1 MPDKATTVKKLG
13 RYDITRVLGKGAMGV
28 VYEARDPNLNRKVAI
43 KTVRVDSLSKEE
55 AAEYELRF
63 RTEAHS
69 AARLQHPNIVSVYD
83 SDRDGETAFLV
94 MEFVKGEDL
103 KHYLDGGQRYSLEQS
118 VRMMRDLLSA
128 LEYAHQRKIIH
139 RDIKPANLLIEAD
152 GRVKLTDFGVARI
165 QDSGEATRT
174 QGGMVGTLK
183 YMSPEQVE
191 GKIVDSASDLFSAGI
206 VLYQLL
212 TDRRP
217 FDGDSYFSIVNQITN
232 QQPPAPSTINQMLPV
247 ALDAVVARALAKNK
261 LDRFATAQDFM
272 FALQAAARRADPTI
286 TPMANPYKIIEHHNT
301 GSLERSGSTASTLT
315 NSGSTV
321 TQELELVYWKDVKES
336 ADTVDLEGFLRRFP
350 EGVYADLAKRRL
362 KRMADAKAAQ
372 GQDVYDRTMLAGPI
386 DTPMGAAVVAAHAN
400 DVVEDVTQTAS
411 AEPDVSAPA
420 QGTQGALATTVVA
433 QHDTSDYTM
442 VNKKPSPSDNSDYT
456 LVGKL
461 SKPQTNPS
469 GEPAA
474 APGIEQSHYP
484 VTEEDKDLASKSA
497 ALDTALDT
505 ARASHSADPT
515 AQQKSTK
522 SSKLWMLAA
531 AAAIALGGW
540 WAWHSQNT
548 KVDQPMITESS
559 AEAGLAASGASAPVG
574 STVTSIVLTNATA
587 TTALANTSG
596 NVVTSLG
603 GASSE
608 PSAGAGPQE
617 AASGPRAAASSPKL
631 TASAMRAAVA
641 ARLKAAREAASHS
654 STGSTST
661 QHRPEIPNSPASA
674 NNTVGSAAS
683 SVQGS
688 RPKDAVNP
696 NAAGPKEACEGR
708 SLFGYG
714 SCLYEQCERPV
725 FKNHPY
731 CVDQRERADRARLN
745 R

>member
-28 VYEARDPNLNRKVAI
+28 VYEAIDPNLNRKVAI
-43 KTVRVDSLSKEE
+43 KTVRVDALSKEE

-103 KHYLDGGQRYSLEQS
+103 KHYLDSGQRYSLEQS
-118 VRMMRDLLSA
+118 VRMMRDLLAA

-191 GKIVDSASDLFSAGI
+191 GKTVDSASDLFSAGI

-232 QQPPAPSTINQMLPV
+232 QQPPAPSTINQMLPA

-261 LDRFATAQDFM
+261 LERFATAQDFM

-301 GSLERSGSTASTLT
+301 GSMDRSGSTANTLT
-315 NSGSTV
+315 NTGSTV

-372 GQDVYDRTMLAGPI
+372 GQDIYDRTMLAGPI
-386 DTPMGAAVVAAHAN
+386 DTPMGAVTATAPVD
-400 DVVEDVTQTAS
+400 DVVEDMGQTPDAEPVEPS
-411 AEPDVSAPA
+411 AEPLGNLPA
-420 QGTQGALATTVVA
+420 HDAAHGQPMAA
-433 QHDTSDYTM
+433 QKD
-442 VNKKPSPSDNSDYT
+442 
-456 LVGKL
+456 
-461 SKPQTNPS
+461 SK
-469 GEPAA
+469 G
-474 APGIEQSHYP
+474 
-484 VTEEDKDLASKSA
+484 
-497 ALDTALDT
+497 
-505 ARASHSADPT
+505 
-515 AQQKSTK
+515 
-522 SSKLWMLAA
+522 SKLWILAFA
-531 AAAIALGGW
+531 AVIGLGGW
-540 WAWHSQNT
+540 WAWQSQSS
-548 KVDQPMITESS
+548 KSDQPMITESS
-559 AEAGLAASGASAPVG
+559 AEAGLAMSAASAAAAAG
-574 STVTSIVLTNATA
+574 STVTSIVTSVVLANAT
-587 TTALANTSG
+587 TTASLASTSG
-596 NVVTSLG
+596 SVVIAL
-603 GASSE
+603 SSSSTE
-608 PSAGAGPQE
+608 PSAGAGPQSAASAAAA
-617 AASGPRAAASSPKL
+617 AASGPSAVASSPKL
-631 TASAMRAAVA
+631 AASAMRAAVA
-641 ARLKAAREAASHS
+641 ARLKAAREAAALS
-654 STGSTST
+654 SNTAAS
-661 QHRPEIPNSPASA
+661 SA
-674 NNTVGSAAS
+674 NRNPDTPNASGATSGAAGSAAS
-683 SVQGS
+683 SAQGQ
-688 RPKDAVNP
+688 RPKDAVNANP
-696 NAAGPKEACEGR
+696 AGPKEACEGR

-714 SCLYEQCERPV
+714 SCLYDQCERPV

-731 CVDQRERADRARLN
+731 CVDQRDRADRARVN